1 MDSTSVSL
9 PILLAVIGAFATVV
23 AAAFAYRSV
32 VRSSKAQQKSAELAT
47 VLDGYDKLIHSL
59 QSEVLRLSEAQQ
71 GILKELDACDKR
83 NAELEKLVGTLRKNL
98 TEAIEGR
105 NI

>member
-1 MDSTSVSL
+1 MDSQVSL
-9 PILLAVIGAFATVV
+9 PILLAVIGAFATII

-32 VRSSKAQQKSAELAT
+32 IRSSKAQQKSAELAT

-71 GILKELDACDKR
+71 AILKELAECDKR
-83 NAELEKLVGTLRKNL
+83 NEELAKLVQTLRRQMA
-98 TEAIEGR
+98 EAIER
-105 NI
+105 NTN